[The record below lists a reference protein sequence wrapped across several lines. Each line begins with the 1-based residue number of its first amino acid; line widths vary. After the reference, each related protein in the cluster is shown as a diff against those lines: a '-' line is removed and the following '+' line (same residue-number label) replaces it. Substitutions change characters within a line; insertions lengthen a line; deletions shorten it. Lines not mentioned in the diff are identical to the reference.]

1 MKKKRIIAI
10 ILIIINV
17 LCISCKSNQD
27 IIKDT
32 TINIK
37 DVETDYK
44 FQNVPSLVYDNNL
57 NLIYFEN
64 DTIIDVDNTKLHIK
78 QKYDVKK
85 NLLNTDIQIKRQDTT
100 TIIKETKEIKK
111 EIEKKDY
118 FFLITAGF
126 LLGILG
132 TIFLIYKIK
141 K

>member
-1 MKKKRIIAI
+1 M
-10 ILIIINV
+10 
-17 LCISCKSNQD
+17 
-27 IIKDT
+27 
-32 TINIK
+32 
-37 DVETDYK
+37 
-44 FQNVPSLVYDNNL
+44 PSLVYDNNL

>member
-1 MKKKRIIAI
+1 MVI
-10 ILIIINV
+10 V
-17 LCISCKSNQD
+17 
-27 IIKDT
+27 
-32 TINIK
+32 
-37 DVETDYK
+37 
-44 FQNVPSLVYDNNL
+44 
-57 NLIYFEN
+57 
-64 DTIIDVDNTKLHIK
+64 K

-118 FFLITAGF
+118 FVLITAGF

>member
-1 MKKKRIIAI
+1 MKKKRIITI

-27 IIKDT
+27 IVKDT
-32 TINIK
+32 TISIK

-100 TIIKETKEIKK
+100 TIIKETKQIKK

>member
-1 MKKKRIIAI
+1 MKKKRIITI

-32 TINIK
+32 TISIK

-100 TIIKETKEIKK
+100 TIIKETKQIKK

>member
-1 MKKKRIIAI
+1 MKKKRIITI

-64 DTIIDVDNTKLHIK
+64 DTIIYVDNTKLHIK

>member
-27 IIKDT
+27 IVKDT
-32 TINIK
+32 TISIK

-100 TIIKETKEIKK
+100 TIIKETKQIKK

>member
-1 MKKKRIIAI
+1 M
-10 ILIIINV
+10 
-17 LCISCKSNQD
+17 
-27 IIKDT
+27 
-32 TINIK
+32 
-37 DVETDYK
+37 
-44 FQNVPSLVYDNNL
+44 
-57 NLIYFEN
+57 IYFEN
-64 DTIIDVDNTKLHIK
+64 DTIIYVDNTKLHIK

>member
-17 LCISCKSNQD
+17 LCIGCKSNQD
-27 IIKDT
+27 IVKDT
-32 TINIK
+32 TISIK

-100 TIIKETKEIKK
+100 TIIKETKQIKK

-118 FFLITAGF
+118 FLLIAAGF

>member
-32 TINIK
+32 TISIK

-100 TIIKETKEIKK
+100 TIIKETKQIKK

-118 FFLITAGF
+118 FLLIAAGF